1 MTVTLQ
7 RGGQIVAT
15 LSLDDGPLY
24 IGRAHAILKRTLNA
38 DDVTIPRR
46 AMRLDVDPNYAG
58 TLNLCNCH
66 DKIQLDF
73 ELPDGGKITLRAQ
86 ESMAIPSGITLWK
99 SIKLIYELAEP
110 NIRALDTQDED
121 MTDDEEERL
130 GSVSGGEAQPRD
142 DWLLRMTQP
151 SQSL

>member
-1 MTVTLQ
+1 
-7 RGGQIVAT
+7 
-15 LSLDDGPLY
+15 
-24 IGRAHAILKRTLNA
+24 
-38 DDVTIPRR
+38 
-46 AMRLDVDPNYAG
+46 MRLDVDPNYPG

-73 ELPDGGKITLRAQ
+73 ELPDGGGKITLRAQ

-110 NIRALDTQDED
+110 NIWALDTQDED
-121 MTDDEEERL
+121 MTDDEEDRL
-130 GSVSGGEAQPRD
+130 GDVAGGEAQPRD
-142 DWLLRMTQP
+142 DWLLGGSQA